1 MVKKFFGT
9 DGIRGTVNSEILNS
23 EIALKLGLAAG
34 KVFTRGNHKHR
45 VVIGKDTRVSGYMLE
60 SALESGFTSSG
71 MDVFLCGPIP
81 TPAVAFLTQALR
93 ADLGVMITASHN
105 TFEDNG
111 FKLFGPDG
119 YKLSD
124 KKQSEI
130 EDLMN
135 SIKIKDLPK
144 AGNIGIAK
152 RVDDAISRYL
162 EFSKASF
169 PKMMR
174 LDHLKIVLDCANG
187 AAYKVAPKIFWEL
200 GADIVVIGDQPNG
213 RNINLNCGTTNT
225 EIIRETVVNEKADL
239 GISFDGD
246 ADRLVIIDENGHE
259 VNGDHLLALIAKNL
273 KDKNMLQSNTIV
285 GTVMSNKGLEE
296 YLSEIG
302 INLIRSKVGDRH
314 VVEEMRKH
322 GVTLGGEPS
331 GHIIINNFCTTGDAI
346 IASLQVLAS
355 ICEEKKSISELT
367 NLFPLYH
374 QAHNNIQCNS
384 SDSLDDS
391 LINKLI
397 EEKKDKLGKKGRII
411 IRKSGTEPIVRVM
424 IESEDSDLNSDILEE
439 ISFRIKEHFSKY
451 N

>member
-9 DGIRGTVNSEILNS
+9 DGIRGTVNSETLNS

-124 KKQSEI
+124 NKQSEI

-162 EFSKASF
+162 EFSKATF
-169 PKMMR
+169 PNTMR
-174 LDHLKIVLDCANG
+174 LDHLKIVIDCANG
-187 AAYKVAPKIFWEL
+187 AAYKVAPKVFWEL
-200 GADIVVIGDQPNG
+200 GADIIVIGDQPNG

-225 EIIRETVVNEKADL
+225 ETIREKVVNEKADL

-259 VNGDHLLALIAKNL
+259 VNGDHLLAMIAKNL
-273 KDKNMLQSNTIV
+273 KDKNMLQLNTIV
-285 GTVMSNKGLEE
+285 GTIMSNKGLEE

-314 VVEEMRKH
+314 VVEEMRKQ

-397 EEKKDKLGKKGRII
+397 EEKKDELGKKGRII

-424 IESEDSDLNSDILEE
+424 IESEDSDLNLDILEE
-439 ISFRIKEHFSKY
+439 ISFKIKEHFSNY

>member
-9 DGIRGTVNSEILNS
+9 DGIRGTVNSETLNS

-124 KKQSEI
+124 NKQSEI

-135 SIKIKDLPK
+135 SIEIKDLPK

-162 EFSKASF
+162 EFSKATF
-169 PKMMR
+169 PNTMR
-174 LDHLKIVLDCANG
+174 LDHLKIVIDCANG
-187 AAYKVAPKIFWEL
+187 AAYKVAPKVFWEL
-200 GADIVVIGDQPNG
+200 GADIIVIGDQPNG

-225 EIIRETVVNEKADL
+225 ETIREKVVNEKADL

-259 VNGDHLLALIAKNL
+259 VNGDHLLAMIAKNL
-273 KDKNMLQSNTIV
+273 KDKNMLQLNTIV
-285 GTVMSNKGLEE
+285 GTIMSNKGLEE

-314 VVEEMRKH
+314 VVEEMRKQ

-374 QAHNNIQCNS
+374 QAHNNIKCNS

-397 EEKKDKLGKKGRII
+397 EEKKDELGKKGRII

-424 IESEDSDLNSDILEE
+424 IESEDSDLNLDILEE
-439 ISFRIKEHFSKY
+439 ISFKIKEHFSNY